1 MKEARSKRKQEAPK
15 REEATQASADTSER
29 VQSGS
34 ATLWAPQ
41 GYARWYAERR

>member
-15 REEATQASADTSER
+15 REEAPPTSADTSER
-29 VQSGS
+29 GQRAS
-34 ATLWAPQ
+34 ASLWTPQ

>member
-15 REEATQASADTSER
+15 REEATPTSADTSER
-29 VQSGS
+29 GQSGS
-34 ATLWAPQ
+34 ASLWAPQ